1 MFGGIFNDRTALW
14 QLQEAATS
22 FSQDNPHFNQL
33 KDVLAG
39 LAYNT
44 SSSNL
49 HPADSRG
56 LGILLSTLQNSVPG
70 MGTPVA
76 DFVAMN
82 RALISGAIPL
92 TVTRANGH
100 SSISN
105 SYGTGNVSIAA
116 TASIMRTFEDSMRTV
131 GGAVD
136 ISQTRGVSHNLRT
149 DLLTHLV
156 QQRGIKE
163 NDFRTFDLS
172 GATTSDAL
180 TQQISLMSNKYDVEE
195 SSLRDLRKVRDAMR
209 YLETE
214 SVFKGRDLTKIDED
228 TLAGHL
234 AGRFDDATI
243 RQATAQIKGNNKVFQ
258 TQTKQLN
265 NELKEAYEAVADN
278 VKELSHLFGTED
290 LDKLKNYAK
299 GIGVGNFLDKNKAH
313 EVRAQ
318 MRDIAVTAAVTGR
331 SAQEVAAERVSIAAG
346 MSAMYGGRA
355 PSSGLIDVVQNAGVA
370 ATQSK
375 NGGTFTNEEAKAA
388 AARSVAN
395 MQNVYGDA
403 IVATGIFKEQEKIG
417 GITQAQREEFN
428 NLYAAMQA
436 AKDPDERRRASVRL
450 GTWARAT
457 WGNTAMDS
465 KEMRAR
471 MLSSYSEEFQ
481 EMHVE
486 SLIAG
491 NMKTHARNIARK
503 NGLSEDE
510 QARLQSVGVDI
521 ISMFGNDESDRN
533 KFFQAVD
540 DGDLSAAMRMLQE
553 GGMESEEAL
562 SLVSRIRS
570 FGKGRVSS
578 LLNPMLNGSA
588 WIQQIGGRRAQS
600 ARSKKFV
607 TDLLSRKEIG
617 YRDNSSAIG
626 QFISGMIGEGGLTQ
640 QGVLDVELANAMLR
654 SDNAE
659 QQKANLD
666 ALNIEAINIGKL
678 DDETGSFVVENSEQ
692 RKMLMAKLGIT
703 DEEEFNKLL
712 RSPERYVK
720 RLEAAGFMIST
731 TKDRHN
737 GGLLAASRDAVAA
750 RTEAMSR
757 SVDGD
762 NIRALQ
768 KVFGDSV
775 DVLISQGRDGKFATT
790 VSVDGGEYKSV
801 NDVIS
806 SMGSDTSKLSRL
818 VQMGDMGSAEAREAV
833 HSILSKS
840 LMEDHDG
847 KAETPDKVIPTGRL
861 NELGTKD
868 KDITAAE
875 YRAAAQAD
883 YGPQIEALLQQDWT
897 LQKSMLVE
905 AGYAAYDHDGKL
917 RLTRD
922 ISGLGLSANT
932 ELKDDTISDAIENRV
947 GRRSQL
953 TKIQSTL
960 NALSGDAE
968 TPPDK
973 NQMNKVIA
981 HLRQIEMHLSKKQN

>member
-56 LGILLSTLQNSVPG
+56 LGILLSTLQNSIPG

-92 TVTRANGH
+92 TVTRADGQ

-116 TASIMRTFEDSMRTV
+116 SASIMRTFEDSMRTA

-195 SSLRDLRKVRDAMR
+195 SSLRDLRKVRDAMK

-214 SVFKGRDLTKIDED
+214 SVFKGRDLTKIDDD

-234 AGRFDDATI
+234 AGKFDDATI

-265 NELKEAYEAVADN
+265 RELKEAYEAVADN

-299 GIGVGNFLDKNKAH
+299 GIGVGSFLDKDKAH

-355 PSSGLIDVVQNAGVA
+355 PSSGLIDVVQNAGIA
-370 ATQSK
+370 ASQAK
-375 NGGTFTNEEAKAA
+375 NGGTFTNEASKAA

-417 GITQAQREEFN
+417 GITQAQREEYN
-428 NLYAAMQA
+428 NLYAAMQSA
-436 AKDPDERRRASVRL
+436 TTLEDRRRAAVRL

-457 WGNTAMDS
+457 WGNTAMNS
-465 KEMRAR
+465 PEMRAR
-471 MLSSYSEEFQ
+471 MLANYSEDFQ

-510 QARLQSVGVDI
+510 QARLEGVGADI
-521 ISMFGNDESDRN
+521 ISMFGNDEASRN
-533 KFFQAVD
+533 KFFKLVD
-540 DGDLSAAMRMLQE
+540 DGDLNAAMNMLKT
-553 GGMESEEAL
+553 GGMENEEAL

-570 FGKGRVSS
+570 FGKGRLSS
-578 LLNPMLNGSA
+578 MLNPMLSGSA
-588 WIQQIGGRRAQS
+588 WIQQIGNGRLGQA
-600 ARSKKFV
+600 ARNVKFV
-607 TDLLSRKEIG
+607 TELLSRKEIG
-617 YRDNSSAIG
+617 YRDDSSAIG

-640 QGVLDVELANAMLR
+640 QGVLDAELANAMLR

-659 QQKANLD
+659 QQKANVD
-666 ALNIEAINIGKL
+666 ALGIDAINIGKL
-678 DDETGSFVVENSEQ
+678 DDKTGSFVVESPEQ
-692 RKMLMAKLGIT
+692 RKMLMDKLGIT

-750 RTEAMSR
+750 RTEAMSK

-775 DVLISQGRDGKFATT
+775 DVRISQGRDGKFATT
-790 VSVDGGEYKSV
+790 VSVDGGEYKNV
-801 NDVIS
+801 DEVIADMS
-806 SMGSDTSKLSRL
+806 RDPSKLSGL
-818 VQMGDMGSAEAREAV
+818 LQMGDMGSAEAKAAV

-840 LMEDHDG
+840 LTEDINGDG
-847 KAETPDKVIPTGRL
+847 RAEVISSGRL
-861 NELGTKD
+861 NKLATED
-868 KDITAAE
+868 KNITAAE

-922 ISGLGLSANT
+922 ISGLNLSANT
-932 ELKDDTISDAIENRV
+932 ELEDDTISGAIDRV
-947 GRRSQL
+947 TGRRSQL
-953 TKIQSTL
+953 TKIQTTL
-960 NALSGDAE
+960 NSLSGDTEA
-968 TPPDK
+968 PPDK
-973 NQMNKVIA
+973 SQMNKVIT
-981 HLRQIEMHLSKKQN
+981 HLRQIEMHLSKNKN